1 MRSDHKIRQ
10 INSSTGAAPK
20 IRYGITSCSSGIIHA
35 LLKVCTKSKP
45 KPRITPIKNTPE
57 NTTFRFYVFLYKRYK
72 HGTPRNKKV
81 DVRKRTSNKS
91 SESGRSP
98 SPTPPVL
105 RPLSPHCSGFS
116 AKKVRT
122 SSKNCRNFAQNS
134 ESAENGE
141 RIAECGGRGG
151 IPP

>member
-57 NTTFRFYVFLYKRYK
+57 NTTFRFCVFLYKRYK
-72 HGTPRNKKV
+72 HGTPRNKKATGN
-81 DVRKRTSNKS
+81 VRKKRGCGC
-91 SESGRSP
+91 EPDGYSP
-98 SPTPPVL
+98 PFTF
-105 RPLSPHCSGFS
+105 HF
-116 AKKVRT
+116 
-122 SSKNCRNFAQNS
+122 
-134 ESAENGE
+134 
-141 RIAECGGRGG
+141 
-151 IPP
+151 